1 MGNCLKGSSTDDL
14 SPLRNAET
22 TSENATSEQPWLPYR
37 EVNPSGPL
45 FYPSPGISCSV
56 NQLSEEDQVKIAKK
70 LGFIQHRTLNAV
82 SLRVFSVLHYFT
94 EEELEQTKFRNEDIQ
109 YAYNIRLTKFTLK

>member
-1 MGNCLKGSSTDDL
+1 
-14 SPLRNAET
+14 
-22 TSENATSEQPWLPYR
+22 
-37 EVNPSGPL
+37 
-45 FYPSPGISCSV
+45 
-56 NQLSEEDQVKIAKK
+56 
-70 LGFIQHRTLNAV
+70 V